1 MTISSEKFR
10 EALRHFP
17 AGVTIVT
24 IKSPNY
30 ENPHGLTVSAFVSI
44 SPEPPL
50 VMIAIDHRA
59 SGHEML
65 EEEGTVFAVNSLS
78 QSMSEL
84 SNRFA
89 WIKDEDRFAMGD
101 WGTAVTGAPI
111 LKNALAWLDC
121 TIHNR
126 YEAGTHTIYIGK
138 VVASDTPGAGEC
150 PLIYWNRGYRYLKT
164 SENPTDKSRKQ
175 PEPLPPTQFT
185 TPCLV

>member
-10 EALRHFP
+10 EALRYFP

-24 IKSPNY
+24 IKSPSQ
-30 ENPHGLTVSAFVSI
+30 ESPHGLTVSAFSSI

-65 EEEGTVFAVNSLS
+65 EEEGATFAVNILS
-78 QSMSEL
+78 QDMSEL

-89 WIKDEDRFAMGD
+89 WIKDEDRFSVGN

-111 LKNALAWLDC
+111 LQNALAWLDC
-121 TIHNR
+121 TIYNR
-126 YEAGTHTIYIGK
+126 YEAGTHTIYIGL
-138 VVASDTPGAGEC
+138 VQASDTPSAGEC
-150 PLIYWNRGYRYLKT
+150 PLIYWNRGYRYLKI
-164 SENPTDKSRKQ
+164 SDDPTD
-175 PEPLPPTQFT
+175 
-185 TPCLV
+185 

>member
-10 EALRHFP
+10 EALRLFP

-24 IKSPNY
+24 IKAPSQAQ
-30 ENPHGLTVSAFVSI
+30 PHGLTVSAFASI

-50 VMIAIDHRA
+50 IMIAIDHRA

-65 EEEGTVFAVNSLS
+65 EEEGAVFAVNILS
-78 QSMSEL
+78 QEMSEL

-89 WIKDEDRFAMGD
+89 WIKDEDRFAVGD
-101 WGTAVTGAPI
+101 WGTAVTGAPV
-111 LKNALAWLDC
+111 LQNALAWLDC
-121 TIHNR
+121 TVNNR

-138 VVASDTPGAGEC
+138 VEASGTPGDKKS

-164 SENPTDKSRKQ
+164 SEDPTD
-175 PEPLPPTQFT
+175 
-185 TPCLV
+185 